1 MTLEAGLTWRQALA
15 EAGRSVVLTNGHFD
29 LLHVGHARDLQAAAG
44 LGEAL
49 IVGLNSD
56 ALTWGK
62 PGRPIVPQDER
73 AESAAALGCVDVVV
87 IFDDLTANVL
97 VAVLRPDIYA
107 KGGDWS
113 RPDGPRPPEAEIV
126 AGYGGRVIFLPYLPE
141 RSTTALIEKIA
152 DVGQR
157 TWPNAPPLS
166 RTGLDR
172 AIPLLPQASAEAPLD
187 LHPSRGDAQT
197 GSRLAT
203 SASIVG
209 LGNIASRVFGF
220 DARPSSL
227 FYFGSQGS
235 ERL

>member
-1 MTLEAGLTWRQALA
+1 MGQIMTLEAALTWRQALA

-29 LLHVGHARDLQAAAG
+29 LLHVGHARYLQAAAG
-44 LGEAL
+44 LGDAL

-56 ALTWGK
+56 ASTRARK

-73 AESAAALGCVDVVV
+73 AELVAALGCVDVVV
-87 IFDDLTANVL
+87 IFDDLTANAL
-97 VAVLRPDIYA
+97 VAALRPDIYA

-157 TWPNAPPLS
+157 T
-166 RTGLDR
+166 
-172 AIPLLPQASAEAPLD
+172 
-187 LHPSRGDAQT
+187 
-197 GSRLAT
+197 
-203 SASIVG
+203 
-209 LGNIASRVFGF
+209 
-220 DARPSSL
+220 
-227 FYFGSQGS
+227 
-235 ERL
+235 